1 MNNPIYHRI
10 HTLTILIELSRV
22 ARQMLLAIIF
32 VVYSLVTGSGGS
44 GDFFGEGIAAI
55 VGGLVLIPAV
65 LRYLTFGYAVQDG
78 NLYIKEGIVTKKQR
92 TIPLDRIQ
100 NINLTRSW
108 LHRILGLVDLDIE
121 TAVSAKAEARI
132 SALSEEDA
140 RVLRARLLG
149 ERPTHTSFVNE
160 ERAKDVV
167 YKVTNKELFL
177 AGASE
182 NKLGTII
189 GALLGLQI
197 IGQRAIEKFVED
209 AVKAGRTP
217 DMPQSN
223 WLLWTVGII
232 IMLFIGWVFS
242 IGSTFVKYYG
252 FELVRAGD
260 RLRRTYGMI
269 NHVENV
275 LPTKRVQTMV
285 FVENLLQRMLKICKV
300 MVSTAGGF
308 GGSDKQHTEPGG
320 KVDVLPVL
328 TPVLQIGAFP
338 EIAQLIFPGKDL
350 VGIARN
356 PVGEKTVFRYIR
368 SSILPSLIVAGGTA
382 YFTRYWAIAIF
393 FGLLGLA
400 TLNGFLHKKFA
411 YWGDADGIWVSAL
424 GWLKRTKKFI
434 PAEKVQA
441 VIVRQSPAQ
450 RAFGLATVDM
460 VSASPL
466 FQNVEFDDV
475 TTTDAK
481 YLAEEAHRRSSDGR
495 DSLVDGF

>member
-1 MNNPIYHRI
+1 M
-10 HTLTILIELSRV
+10 V
-22 ARQMLLAIIF
+22 
-32 VVYSLVTGSGGS
+32 
-44 GDFFGEGIAAI
+44 GEGVAAI

-65 LRYLTFGYAVQDG
+65 LRYLAFGYAVQDG
-78 NLYIKEGIVTKKQR
+78 NLYIKEGIITKTQR

-100 NINLTRSW
+100 NINLTRGW

-121 TAVSAKAEARI
+121 TAASAKAEARI

-149 ERPTHTSFVNE
+149 QKPTHTSFVNE

-167 YKVTNKELFL
+167 FRVTNKELFL

-197 IGQRAIEKFVED
+197 IGQQAIEKVVED
-209 AVKAGRTP
+209 AVKAGRAP
-217 DMPQSN
+217 NIPQSN
-223 WLLWTVGII
+223 WLLWTVGIF
-232 IMLFIGWVFS
+232 IMLLIGWIFS
-242 IGSTFVKYYG
+242 IVSTYMKFYG
-252 FELVRAGD
+252 FELIRDGD
-260 RLRRTYGMI
+260 RLRRTYGLI

-285 FVENLLQRMLKICKV
+285 FVENLIQRSLKICKV

-308 GGSDKQHTEPGG
+308 GGTDKSHAEPGG
-320 KVDVLPVL
+320 KIDVLPVL
-328 TPVLQIGAFP
+328 TPVLRIGAFP

-350 VGIARN
+350 LGIARN
-356 PVGEKTVFRYIR
+356 PVGVRTVARHVR
-368 SSILPSLIVAGGTA
+368 SSIIPSLIVAAGTA
-382 YFTRYWAIAIF
+382 YFTRWWAVAIF
-393 FGLLGLA
+393 VGLLLIGLF
-400 TLNGFLHKKFA
+400 GGVLHKKFA
-411 YWGDADGIWVSAL
+411 YWGDADGIWVSAV
-424 GWLKRTKKFI
+424 GWLKRTKKYL

-441 VIVRQSPAQ
+441 VIVRQSPVQ

-475 TTTDAK
+475 VAADAK